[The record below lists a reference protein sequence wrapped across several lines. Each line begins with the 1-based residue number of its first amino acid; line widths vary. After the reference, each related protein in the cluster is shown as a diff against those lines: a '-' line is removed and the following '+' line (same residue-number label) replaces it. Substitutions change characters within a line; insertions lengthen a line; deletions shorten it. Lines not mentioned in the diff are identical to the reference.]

1 MATRK
6 LTIVIEMEG
15 VSITPAELEAKVKA
29 KAGTVQTIYLNTKEA
44 TAYAVNKAGDS
55 ISIPLKDD
63 QSKEG

>member
-6 LTIVIEMEG
+6 PAIVVEMEG

-44 TAYAVNKAGDS
+44 TAYAVNKAGETVTV
-55 ISIPLKDD
+55 PLKDD
-63 QSKEG
+63 QPQEG